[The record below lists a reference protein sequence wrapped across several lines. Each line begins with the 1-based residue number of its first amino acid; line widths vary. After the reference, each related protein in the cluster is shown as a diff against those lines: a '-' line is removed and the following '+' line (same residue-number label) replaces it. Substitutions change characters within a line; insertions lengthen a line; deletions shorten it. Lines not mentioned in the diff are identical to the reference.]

1 MMFECQSVI
10 FFFQI
15 LSYTYIKKEHKL
27 AVEGK
32 IQLYD

>member
-10 FFFQI
+10 FFQI
-15 LSYTYIKKEHKL
+15 LSYTYIEKEHKL

>member
-1 MMFECQSVI
+1 MMFDCQSVS
-10 FFFQI
+10 FLQI
-15 LSYTYIKKEHKL
+15 LSYTYIKKEHKV